1 MFWPDVID
9 LKLFYTSP
17 TGRMAEGV
25 IARAITTVWQ
35 PAKQECVLGIG
46 FTQPYL
52 APYRADAER
61 IMALMPAAQ
70 GALHW
75 PVDGEKNLTFLAD
88 EADIPLPDE
97 SVSRVLLVHAVE
109 HSEQLRHMLR
119 EIWRVL
125 APNGRLLVVVPNRRG
140 VWARMPVSPFGHG
153 SPFSGSQLRAV
164 LRDHRFTP
172 YEAHYTLFT
181 PPTNNEFMLKSSR
194 LIEFIGS
201 RFFTLFS
208 GVIVMEAEKQI
219 YAPSTQRATRKQA
232 VRGYAPEPEPQ
243 PALSC
248 KRF

>member
-17 TGRMAEGV
+17 LGRMAEGV
-25 IARAITTVWQ
+25 IARTIRRIWP
-35 PAKQECVLGIG
+35 PANGECVLGIG

-52 APYRADAER
+52 EPYREDAGR

-75 PVDGEKNLTFLAD
+75 PVDGEPNLTFLAD

-109 HSEQLRHMLR
+109 NTEQLRHMLR

-125 APNGRLLVVVPNRRG
+125 APNGRVLVVVPNRRG
-140 VWARMPVSPFGHG
+140 AWARRAISPFAHG
-153 SPFSGSQLRAV
+153 SPFSGSQLRSI

-172 YEAHYTLFT
+172 YESHYMLFT
-181 PPTNNEFMLKSSR
+181 PPTRYEWLQKTWR
-194 LIEFIGS
+194 IWEYVGS
-201 RFFTLFS
+201 RFFPLFS
-208 GVIVMEAEKQI
+208 GLILMEAEKQI
-219 YAPSTQRATRKQA
+219 YAPSTQRVVRKQRE
-232 VRGYAPEPEPQ
+232 RGYTPSAQ

-248 KRF
+248 DSSR